1 MSVDVGPVA
10 RLIFAMGAAMDDQ
23 RHDDGRND
31 TSTEK
36 LPGGGDGPPSRPRPR
51 GVSVLFCH
59 RGGVEAMRIEPDQ
72 PSMVIGRRAP
82 ADLCIPDPIISQPHA
97 RFTLVDGYVL
107 VEDLDSTNGTWVNRE
122 RIDRPAILTP
132 GGEAMLGNVS
142 AHVVALGPV
151 ATPIVL
157 GEAAFY
163 RELDVELARAQCLNR
178 SFAIFAVRPGETEIA
193 RARSG
198 SWAMQLPANLRAVDR
213 VHLCRPDTALILL
226 PEASAEDAVRM
237 ASGVAYG
244 AGQGGVRRVG
254 LAVYKK
260 AGSSAQKLVDRAREA
275 AGRATLERPVVD
287 ASTSRRSEGD
297 VDIFDAPIIGASQQ
311 ELFSKA
317 QRVASA
323 RVPVHIKGETGA
335 GKEVLARFLHERG
348 PRSGKPFVAVNCGAI
363 PSNIVE
369 SELFGHEKGAFT
381 GADQSK
387 LGYFEAADKGT
398 LFLDEVGELDPEVQK
413 TLLRTLETRSI
424 RRVGATQETK
434 IDVRVIS
441 ATHRDLKA
449 MVEDGQFRGDLIFR
463 LNTIELEMRP
473 LRERSDEIE
482 AFVERFLKRA
492 NNDNGRS
499 VRGIAPEAM
508 ALLRAYSWPGNVR
521 DLRNAIDHAV
531 VLAEGDQIQLEDL
544 PPRLLANALPA
555 GAEGAPMA
563 VLQPDLAEKQTTGG
577 KLRSERDRTEAQL
590 IKDALLKT
598 GGNVMRAAERLGIP
612 RGTLR
617 HKIKVFGIKL
627 PKR

>member
-1 MSVDVGPVA
+1 
-10 RLIFAMGAAMDDQ
+10 MDDQ

-36 LPGGGDGPPSRPRPR
+36 LPGGGDGPPARPRPR
-51 GVSVLFCH
+51 GVSVLFFH
-59 RGGVEAMRIEPDQ
+59 RGGIEAMRLDPGQ
-72 PSMVIGRRAP
+72 PGMVVGRRAP
-82 ADLCIPDPIISQPHA
+82 ADLCIPDPVISQPHA
-97 RFTLVDGYVL
+97 RFTFLDGYVL

-122 RIDRPAILTP
+122 RIDGPAMLTP

-151 ATPIVL
+151 ATPVLL
-157 GEAAFY
+157 GEAAFH
-163 RELDVELARAQCLNR
+163 RELEAELARAQCLNR
-178 SFAIFAVRPGETEIA
+178 NFAILAVRPSEAEIA

-198 SWAMQLPANLRAVDR
+198 SWAMQLSASLRAVDR

-226 PEASAEDAVRM
+226 PEASAEDAARV
-237 ASGVAYG
+237 ANAVAYG
-244 AGQGGVRRVG
+244 AGGQGGVRRVG

-260 AGSSAQKLVDRAREA
+260 TGSSAQKLVDRAREA
-275 AGRATLERPVVD
+275 AGRATLEHAVVD
-287 ASTSRRSEGD
+287 ASTGRRSEGD
-297 VDIFDAPIIGASQQ
+297 VDLFDAPIIGASQR

-323 RVPVHIKGETGA
+323 RVPVHIKGETGV

-348 PRSGKPFVAVNCGAI
+348 PRAGKPFIAVNCGAI

-369 SELFGHEKGAFT
+369 RELFGHEKGAFT
-381 GADQSK
+381 GADQPK
-387 LGYFEAADKGT
+387 PGYFEAAHEGT

-424 RRVGATQETK
+424 CRVGATQETK

-441 ATHRDLKA
+441 ATHRDLEA
-449 MVEDGQFRGDLIFR
+449 MVEGGQFRRDLYFR

-482 AFVERFLKRA
+482 AFVERFLRRA
-492 NNDNGRS
+492 NHENGRS

-544 PPRLLANALPA
+544 PPSLLAKALPA
-555 GAEGAPMA
+555 GAEGAPLA
-563 VLQPDLAEKQTTGG
+563 VPPPDLAEKQATGR

-590 IKDALLKT
+590 IKAALQET
-598 GGNVMRAAERLGIP
+598 GGNVTKAAEQLGIP

-627 PKR
+627 PTR